1 MRDHFQLIMIGS
13 SLESAFSLRKRL
25 PAPSGLTFPKLQSTI
40 ISRSPVDFQQTTT
53 DSNLLGIFHT
63 GRQKKGGA
71 LLAEAIAKYC
81 TGSDY
86 VPSSLIV
93 TYGNS
98 LEGGV
103 A

>member
-1 MRDHFQLIMIGS
+1 M
-13 SLESAFSLRKRL
+13 
-25 PAPSGLTFPKLQSTI
+25 LQPTM
-40 ISRSPVDFQQTTT
+40 ISRNPVDFQQTTT
-53 DSNLLGIFHT
+53 DSSLLGIFHT

-93 TYGNS
+93 SYGNS